1 MINYTLRVLNLLYED
16 VRWVETVF
24 NLYREGSDIM
34 KFTGR
39 PPKFMDAEELEKKIA
54 EYFEDCDENDK
65 PYTVT
70 GLAYTLGI
78 TVKQLRDYKN
88 AVDNI
93 NILKQ
98 LDNSV
103 KAELSNIVK
112 RAYQMCEMYAE
123 KRLLDSKCNKS
134 PVGYIFALKNFQGD
148 FVDKTEVEQTNNS
161 IEVKL
166 ED

>member
-1 MINYTLRVLNLLYED
+1 MINYTLRALNLLYED

-54 EYFEDCDENDK
+54 EYFEDCDNEDK

-78 TVKQLRDYKN
+78 SVQQLRDYKN

-123 KRLLDSKCNKS
+123 KRLLDAKCNKS

-148 FVDKTEVEQTNNS
+148 FVDKTEVEQTNNN

>member
-1 MINYTLRVLNLLYED
+1 
-16 VRWVETVF
+16 
-24 NLYREGSDIM
+24 M

-39 PPKFMDAEELEKKIA
+39 PPKFMDAEELEKKVA
-54 EYFEDCDENDK
+54 KYFEDCDKNDK

-78 TVKQLRDYKN
+78 TVNQLRDYKN

-98 LDNSV
+98 LDYDV
-103 KAELSNIVK
+103 KVELSNIVK

-123 KRLLDSKCNKS
+123 RRLLDAKCTKS
-134 PVGYIFALKNFQGD
+134 PVGYIFALKNFNRD
-148 FVDKTEVEQTNNS
+148 FVDKQEVVQTNKE
-161 IEVKL
+161 IKVEL

>member
-1 MINYTLRVLNLLYED
+1 MINYTLRVLSLLYED

-54 EYFEDCDENDK
+54 EYFEECDKNES

-70 GLAYTLGI
+70 ELAYTLGI
-78 TVKQLRDYKN
+78 SVQQLRDYKN

-98 LDNSV
+98 LDDSV
-103 KAELSNIVK
+103 KAELSLIVK
-112 RAYQMCEMYAE
+112 RAYQMCEAYAE

-148 FVDKTEVEQTNNS
+148 FVDKTEVEQTNNN

>member
-1 MINYTLRVLNLLYED
+1 
-16 VRWVETVF
+16 
-24 NLYREGSDIM
+24 M

-39 PPKFMDAEELEKKIA
+39 PPKFMDADELEKKVA
-54 EYFEDCDENDK
+54 EYFEDCDKNDK

-78 TVKQLRDYKN
+78 SVQQLRDYKN
-88 AVDNI
+88 AVNNI

-98 LDNSV
+98 LDDTI
-103 KAELSNIVK
+103 KAELSLVVK

-148 FVDKTEVEQTNNS
+148 FVDKQEVVNTES
-161 IEVKL
+161 KIEVKL

>member
-54 EYFEDCDENDK
+54 EYFEDCDNEDK

-123 KRLLDSKCNKS
+123 KRLLDAKCNKS

-148 FVDKTEVEQTNNS
+148 FVDKQEVVNTENK

>member
-1 MINYTLRVLNLLYED
+1 MQYGKEMI
-16 VRWVETVF
+16 
-24 NLYREGSDIM
+24 SM

-54 EYFEDCDENDK
+54 EYFEDCDNEDK

-98 LDNSV
+98 LDDSV

-123 KRLLDSKCNKS
+123 KRLLDAKCNKS

-148 FVDKTEVEQTNNS
+148 FVDKTEVEQTNNN

>member
-1 MINYTLRVLNLLYED
+1 MINNTLRVLNLLYAD

-88 AVDNI
+88 AINNI

-98 LDNSV
+98 LDDSV
-103 KAELSNIVK
+103 KAELSCVVK

-123 KRLLDSKCNKS
+123 RRLLDTKCTKS

-148 FVDKTEVEQTNNS
+148 FVDKTEVEQTNNN

>member
-1 MINYTLRVLNLLYED
+1 MINHTLRVLKLLYED

-98 LDNSV
+98 LDDSV
-103 KAELSNIVK
+103 KAELSNVVK
-112 RAYQMCEMYAE
+112 RAYQMCQMYAE
-123 KRLLDSKCNKS
+123 KRLLDAKCNKS

-148 FVDKTEVEQTNNS
+148 FVDKQEVVNTENK

>member
-1 MINYTLRVLNLLYED
+1 
-16 VRWVETVF
+16 
-24 NLYREGSDIM
+24 M

-39 PPKFMDAEELEKKIA
+39 PPKFMDADELEKKIA
-54 EYFEDCDENDK
+54 EYFEDCDKNDK

-78 TVKQLRDYKN
+78 SVQQLRDYKN

-98 LDNSV
+98 LDDTI
-103 KAELSNIVK
+103 KAELSCVVK

-148 FVDKTEVEQTNNS
+148 FVDKQEVVNTENK

>member
-1 MINYTLRVLNLLYED
+1 
-16 VRWVETVF
+16 
-24 NLYREGSDIM
+24 M

-54 EYFEDCDENDK
+54 EYFEDCDNEDK

-78 TVKQLRDYKN
+78 SVQQLRDYKN
-88 AVDNI
+88 AVNNN
-93 NILKQ
+93 NILKK
-98 LDNSV
+98 LEDSV
-103 KAELSNIVK
+103 KAELSCVVK

-123 KRLLDSKCNKS
+123 KRLLDVKCNKS

-148 FVDKTEVEQTNNS
+148 FVDKQEVVNTENK

>member
-1 MINYTLRVLNLLYED
+1 MPIKTFESILKERGESLFAMLPDDIKDVLIKNKAIFAGSAMIPRHDINDID
-16 VRWVETVF
+16 VF
-24 NLYREGSDIM
+24 FYRY
-34 KFTGR
+34 K
-39 PPKFMDAEELEKKIA
+39 
-54 EYFEDCDENDK
+54 
-65 PYTVT
+65 
-70 GLAYTLGI
+70 
-78 TVKQLRDYKN
+78 DYKN

-123 KRLLDSKCNKS
+123 KRLLDAKCNKS

-148 FVDKTEVEQTNNS
+148 FVDKTEVEQTNNN

>member
-1 MINYTLRVLNLLYED
+1 
-16 VRWVETVF
+16 
-24 NLYREGSDIM
+24 M

-39 PPKFMDAEELEKKIA
+39 PPKFMDADELEKKVA
-54 EYFEDCDENDK
+54 EYFEDCDKNDK

-78 TVKQLRDYKN
+78 SVQQLRDYKN

-98 LDNSV
+98 LDDTI
-103 KAELSNIVK
+103 KAELSCVVK

-148 FVDKTEVEQTNNS
+148 FVDKQEVVNTENK

>member
-1 MINYTLRVLNLLYED
+1 MINYTLRALNLLYED
-16 VRWVETVF
+16 DRWIKTVF

-54 EYFEDCDENDK
+54 EYFEDCDNEDK

-103 KAELSNIVK
+103 KAELSNVVK

-123 KRLLDSKCNKS
+123 KRLLDTKCNKS

-148 FVDKTEVEQTNNS
+148 FVDKTEVEQTNNN

>member
-39 PPKFMDAEELEKKIA
+39 PPKFTDAEELEKKIA
-54 EYFEDCDENDK
+54 EYFEDCDNEDK

-78 TVKQLRDYKN
+78 SVQQLRDYKN
-88 AVDNI
+88 AINNI

-98 LDNSV
+98 LDDSV
-103 KAELSNIVK
+103 KAELSLIVK
-112 RAYQMCEMYAE
+112 RAYQMCEAYAE
-123 KRLLDSKCNKS
+123 KRLLDAKCNKS

-148 FVDKTEVEQTNNS
+148 FVDKTEVEQTNNN

>member
-1 MINYTLRVLNLLYED
+1 MINYTLRALNLLYED
-16 VRWVETVF
+16 DRWVEIVF

-54 EYFEDCDENDK
+54 EYFEDCDNEDK

-98 LDNSV
+98 LDDSV
-103 KAELSNIVK
+103 KAELSNVVK

-123 KRLLDSKCNKS
+123 KRLLDTKCNKS
-134 PVGYIFALKNFQGD
+134 PVGYIFALENFQGD
-148 FVDKTEVEQTNNS
+148 FVDKTEVEQTNNN

>member
-1 MINYTLRVLNLLYED
+1 MINHTLRVLSLLYKD

-54 EYFEDCDENDK
+54 EYFEDCDNEDK

-78 TVKQLRDYKN
+78 SVQQLRDYKN

-98 LDNSV
+98 LDDSV

-123 KRLLDSKCNKS
+123 KRLLDAKCNKS

-148 FVDKTEVEQTNNS
+148 FVDKTEVEQTNNN

>member
-1 MINYTLRVLNLLYED
+1 MINHTLRVLNLLYED

-54 EYFEDCDENDK
+54 EYFEDCDNEDK

-103 KAELSNIVK
+103 KAELSNVVK

-123 KRLLDSKCNKS
+123 KRLLDTKCNKS

-148 FVDKTEVEQTNNS
+148 FVDKTEVEQTNNN

>member
-1 MINYTLRVLNLLYED
+1 
-16 VRWVETVF
+16 
-24 NLYREGSDIM
+24 M

-39 PPKFMDAEELEKKIA
+39 PPKFQDPEELEKKIA
-54 EYFEDCDENDK
+54 EYFEDCDKNDK

-78 TVKQLRDYKN
+78 SVQQLRNYKT
-88 AVDNI
+88 AVDDI
-93 NILKQ
+93 NFLVQ
-98 LDNSV
+98 LDSSV
-103 KAELSNIVK
+103 KAELSLIVK

-148 FVDKTEVEQTNNS
+148 FVDKQEVVNTENK